1 MTEKAPAAKKASAKK
16 KAPAQKKARAKKAP
30 VSKTPEAP
38 AATEPVK
45 VPTPAVKFREVKD
58 WTDCK
63 DQKVMLWHPALGMG
77 PEGGYHKA
85 KVLSVNLTTGSILV
99 AIATDKIKGRY
110 LLPLDSAAAR
120 VK

>member
-16 KAPAQKKARAKKAP
+16 KAPKKARAKKAP
-30 VSKTPEAP
+30 AAKAP
-38 AATEPVK
+38 AAPEATEPVK
-45 VPTPAVKFREVKD
+45 APTPAVKFREVKD

-63 DQKVMLWHPALGMG
+63 DQKVMLWHPALGTG
-77 PEGGYHKA
+77 PEPNGYHKA

-110 LLPLDSAAAR
+110 LLPIDAAAAR